1 MKRILSFAL
10 IFVMLFGMLISCKNV
25 TAVPDATTSGETT
38 EATTGA
44 TTSEKSKSD
53 KLYVGFGRS
62 NITPR
67 DTKGELIPTP
77 LSGNNRIAKDII
89 TDIFTSCTAIRDE
102 EGDTIL
108 FFTVDALNIP
118 TEIVGEIQ
126 NEVRKATGVGLRN
139 IFITASHA
147 HSTPQLGNSGDFY
160 IKKYKQNVLY
170 PAFAEAGKSAMEDIA
185 LCTELYAGELDG
197 TGLNFIR
204 RYITDNQGRM
214 QHEIEGD
221 HSMPVIRFVREGDKK
236 DVILANWA
244 AHCDTVSSYNK
255 YAISGDYYFYCTEKV
270 EQTLNA
276 HLSIYNAASGDVN
289 PFSKIE
295 GETVY
300 GNTRVYGTALAELL
314 IKNINVMPKLDIVS
328 DVEVLYKTIKLTV
341 DHTKDDLLEQ
351 AKEIRN
357 EYNANGSTKKYKDLC
372 SNYGITDIHE
382 ADAIY
387 TKAALEAT
395 DSMNVYAISIG
406 NIVFGTAP
414 YEILSKTGMD
424 IKESS
429 KFDLT
434 FVLGYTNGRKGYI
447 PPEYAFDNGNYEV
460 YVCRYVKGTAEQIQS
475 EISALIDKLYTDIY
489 EK

>member
-1 MKRILSFAL
+1 MLAL
-10 IFVMLFGMLISCKNV
+10 LMLLATFTACNNNTNEGEMATSANTDTSTTAELPKEPKN
-25 TAVPDATTSGETT
+25 
-38 EATTGA
+38 
-44 TTSEKSKSD
+44 
-53 KLYVGFGRS
+53 LYVGFGRA

-67 DTKGELIPTP
+67 DKKGELIPTP
-77 LSGNNRIAKDII
+77 LSGNNRIVKDII

-102 EGDTIL
+102 AGDTVL

-126 NEVRKATGVGLRN
+126 SAVRNATGVGLRN
-139 IFITASHA
+139 IFITASHT
-147 HSTPQLGNSGDFY
+147 HSTPQLGNSGNFY
-160 IKKYKQNVLY
+160 IKKYKQDVLY
-170 PAFAEAGKSAMEDIA
+170 PAFAEAGKAAMEDIA

-197 TGLNFIR
+197 TGFNFIR
-204 RYITDNQGRM
+204 RYITDAQGNM
-214 QHEIEGD
+214 QHETDGD
-221 HSMPVIRFVREGDKK
+221 HSMPVIRFVRESDKK
-236 DVILANWA
+236 DIILANWA
-244 AHCDTVSSYNK
+244 AHCDTVALYNK

-276 HLSIYNAASGDVN
+276 HLAIYNAASGDVN
-289 PFSKIE
+289 PFSKIS
-295 GETVY
+295 GENRY
-300 GNTRVYGTALAELL
+300 GNTRSYGTALGELL
-314 IKNINVMPKLDIVS
+314 IKNINTLQKLDIVS

-341 DHTKDDLLEQ
+341 DHTKDDMLDE
-351 AKEIRN
+351 ATEIRT
-357 EYNANGSTKKYKDLC
+357 EYNANGSTAKYKNLC
-372 SNYGITDIHE
+372 QKYGIADIHE

-387 TKAALEAT
+387 TKASLEAT